1 MCKII
6 CLDGAK
12 DPSAIQCEFFKTKLN
27 KANNPIVTL
36 AITSVVGMIF
46 LTCLGWFLSRVF
58 KNYRYKLE
66 LYQHLL
72 VEFIPDKISEVA
84 VKYQPSLDII
94 EDVTLEDS
102 ESSAYNGRKTN
113 KRTMKSEDLRSYR
126 ISTEKSQQKS
136 YNKRREI
143 DNIFTQPSFNRKKSQ
158 KKSNQISG
166 SQVGRTNDGVFL
178 T

>member
-1 MCKII
+1 M
-6 CLDGAK
+6 
-12 DPSAIQCEFFKTKLN
+12 
-27 KANNPIVTL
+27 
-36 AITSVVGMIF
+36 
-46 LTCLGWFLSRVF
+46 
-58 KNYRYKLE
+58 
-66 LYQHLL
+66 
-72 VEFIPDKISEVA
+72 A

-94 EDVTLEDS
+94 EDVTSEDY

-126 ISTEKSQQKS
+126 ISTEKSQKKS